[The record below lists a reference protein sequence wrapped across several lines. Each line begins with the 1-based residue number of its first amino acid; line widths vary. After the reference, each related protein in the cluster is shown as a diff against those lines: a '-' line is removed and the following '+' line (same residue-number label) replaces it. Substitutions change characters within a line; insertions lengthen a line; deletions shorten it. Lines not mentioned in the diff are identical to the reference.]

1 MLCTC
6 VSLSTTCPTLS
17 TASLQFLS
25 ILLTEEAK
33 RHLQDKNKTNSCHTP
48 SMASLLDKT
57 QENQKSLE
65 RLNEVIL
72 QVCDFLTFQKLCLV
86 LNKSVLVL

>member
-6 VSLSTTCPTLS
+6 VGLSTTCPTLS
-17 TASLQFLS
+17 AASLQFLS

-33 RHLQDKNKTNSCHTP
+33 RHLQDKDKTNVCHSP
-48 SMASLLDKT
+48 SMASLLDET

-86 LNKSVLVL
+86 HK